1 MEWYYSA
8 DGSEQQGP
16 ITEEALVELIK
27 LGQVTAHTQVW
38 CESMKSWEP
47 LSRSPLVVDGDW
59 GVCAHSGRVMERS
72 LMAGYGENWID
83 PDCKDDFVQSL
94 MEQGGRQQA
103 PTGGVSS
110 ERVEVFANLSRG
122 IATTSSN
129 FWPIIGISFLNFFV
143 QMVVSQ
149 LSPLNVFAQLHLIG
163 GINYY
168 LLRNCRRQK
177 NGIEDSFTGFSR
189 AYVPILLIMLI
200 IFGIVIVVMIAA
212 IVPIAFVGASLE
224 GDASEDTFL
233 LIMIPVFLIMG
244 LLLGYLQMIWYWAPM
259 LAIEK
264 GMKAWASMELSRKA
278 THAHFWPL
286 LGLFFMVG
294 VINLIGA
301 LCLLVGLVYT
311 LPMTQAALMH
321 AYDQM
326 FRDENS
332 VGSKQITQA

>member
-1 MEWYYSA
+1 M
-8 DGSEQQGP
+8 
-16 ITEEALVELIK
+16 IVLI
-27 LGQVTAHTQVW
+27 
-38 CESMKSWEP
+38 
-47 LSRSPLVVDGDW
+47 
-59 GVCAHSGRVMERS
+59 
-72 LMAGYGENWID
+72 AGIFTV
-83 PDCKDDFVQSL
+83 FV
-94 MEQGGRQQA
+94 
-103 PTGGVSS
+103 
-110 ERVEVFANLSRG
+110 F
-122 IATTSSN
+122 
-129 FWPIIGISFLNFFV
+129 
-143 QMVVSQ
+143 
-149 LSPLNVFAQLHLIG
+149 
-163 GINYY
+163 
-168 LLRNCRRQK
+168 
-177 NGIEDSFTGFSR
+177 
-189 AYVPILLIMLI
+189 
-200 IFGIVIVVMIAA
+200 
-212 IVPIAFVGASLE
+212 VPIAFVGASLE

-286 LGLFFMVG
+286 FGLFFMVG